1 MDISRGLVR
10 NFSEKEGHID
20 KCRDFYERYGAP
32 VIHEK
37 FLEYEERIAVGI
49 VGEGSDCFGY
59 DDEISRDHDYAIGFC
74 MWLTQEDYEC
84 IGESLQREY
93 ERLIARH
100 AGEYDMRGESEVF
113 AAKNAYI
120 NGRRGVFKI
129 NNFYESILGIRVSG
143 EGGFLSESR
152 QWFAVKEDNLAV
164 AVNGEVFRDDLG
176 IFSGIRAKIM
186 GYYPEDVW
194 RRRLAEQI
202 HIFSQNGQYNYARM
216 MARKDYVTA
225 EICMAQAM
233 ESAMTIVYLLNRM
246 YAPYYKW
253 KRKGMERL
261 EILAEIKVLLD
272 DISNMDNQKSAW
284 DDITY
289 SSYTVNVFDQKVKC
303 IEKIAGLILEELR
316 RQKIVDGKNE
326 FLDIYC
332 GEILNV

>member
-1 MDISRGLVR
+1 MGISEVLVKKV
-10 NFSEKEGHID
+10 SGKEKHID
-20 KCRDFYERYGAP
+20 RCRDFYERYGVP

-37 FLEYEERIAVGI
+37 FPEYEGRIAVGI

-74 MWLTQEDYEC
+74 MWLAQEDYDS
-84 IGESLQREY
+84 IGESLQIEY
-93 ERLIARH
+93 ERLVAAY
-100 AGEYDMRGESEVF
+100 AGEYDVCTGSEDS
-113 AAKNAYI
+113 AAQNVYI
-120 NGRRGVFKI
+120 NERRGVFKTR
-129 NNFYESILGIRVSG
+129 NFYENILGIRVST
-143 EGGFLSESR
+143 GGSFLSESR
-152 QWFAVKEDNLAV
+152 QWLAVREENLAV

-176 IFSGIRAKIM
+176 VFSDIRAKIM
-186 GYYPEDVW
+186 EYYPKDVW

-233 ESAMTIVYLLNRM
+233 ESAMAVAYLLNRT

-253 KRKGMERL
+253 KRKGMSRL
-261 EILAEIKVLLD
+261 KILSEIEVLLD

-289 SSYTVNVFDQKVKC
+289 SSCAVNDRDQKVKC

-316 RQKIVDGKNE
+316 RQKIVEGRNA

-332 GEILNV
+332 GEIFAI

>member
-32 VIHEK
+32 VIREK
-37 FLEYEERIAVGI
+37 FPEYEGRIAVGI

-74 MWLTQEDYEC
+74 MWLTQEDYDC
-84 IGESLQREY
+84 IGDFLQREY
-93 ERLIARH
+93 ECLIAEH
-100 AGEYDMRGESEVF
+100 AGEYDMCGEGGDF
-113 AAKNAYI
+113 AAKNAHI
-120 NGRRGVFKI
+120 NRRRGVFKI
-129 NNFYESILGIRVSG
+129 KNFYESILGIRVSG

-152 QWFAVKEDNLAV
+152 QWLAVKEDNLAV

-176 IFSGIRAKIM
+176 IFSDIRAKIM

-225 EICMAQAM
+225 EICIAQAM
-233 ESAMTIVYLLNRM
+233 ESAMGIVYLLNRT

-253 KRKGMERL
+253 KRKGMGRL
-261 EILAEIKVLLD
+261 KILSEIEVLLD

-284 DDITY
+284 NNITY
-289 SSYTVNVFDQKVKC
+289 SSYAVNVHDRKVKC

-316 RQKIVDGKNE
+316 RQKIVEGKNE

-332 GEILNV
+332 REILIV